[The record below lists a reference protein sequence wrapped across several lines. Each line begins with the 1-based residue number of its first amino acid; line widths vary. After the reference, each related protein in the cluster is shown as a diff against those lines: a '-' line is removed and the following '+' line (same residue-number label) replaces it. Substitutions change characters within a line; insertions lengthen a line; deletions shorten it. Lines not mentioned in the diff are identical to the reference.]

1 GPPVVLLHGLL
12 MNDAQWDLALPHLP
26 QGFRYLL
33 PVLPMGGHR
42 VRSHRDA
49 DLTLPGM
56 IGIVADF
63 LDALDLSDATLVVT
77 DWGGPLF
84 LTDLG

>member
-1 GPPVVLLHGLL
+1 MKSVEVTAGLLEYREEGVPDGPPVVLLHGLL

-42 VRSHRDA
+42 V
-49 DLTLPGM
+49 
-56 IGIVADF
+56 
-63 LDALDLSDATLVVT
+63 
-77 DWGGPLF
+77 
-84 LTDLG
+84 